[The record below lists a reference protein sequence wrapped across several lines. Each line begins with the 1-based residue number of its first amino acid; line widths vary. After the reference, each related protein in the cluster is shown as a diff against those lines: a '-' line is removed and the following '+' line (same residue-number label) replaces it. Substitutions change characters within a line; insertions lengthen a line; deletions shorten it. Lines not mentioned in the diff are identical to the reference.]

1 MCKIIR
7 VVLTIL
13 VIFAFTSSFLYAAEM
28 PNVENI
34 IETFIP
40 IQVSKDATSLQ
51 AWQDYLDMLRSVVA
65 PLVRDLTQR
74 GAINW
79 YCFLV
84 HNWKSG
90 VPTSKD
96 DDRLYVHLRM
106 ALTKA
111 SNEAEFINQL
121 PSFCRFSRKMSMPN
135 PPRLD
140 NVDIQSLAKGQVE
153 QGWKILGESSEWVL
167 KMLDAHD
174 PNKQVPP
181 QNVAQFSIT
190 SETNYLSKMFKF
202 KCHEH
207 FYFARSISRSAPQYL
222 RPPDFDTHA
231 IC

>member
-1 MCKIIR
+1 MYKIIR
-7 VVLTIL
+7 IVLTLL
-13 VIFAFTSSFLYAAEM
+13 VMISSSASWLFAADS

-51 AWQDYLDMLRSVVA
+51 VWQNYLDMLRSVVA

-121 PSFCRFSRKMSMPN
+121 PSFCHFSRKMSMTN
-135 PPRLD
+135 PPSLD
-140 NVDIQSLAKGQVE
+140 NVDIQCLAKGQVE

-181 QNVAQFSIT
+181 QSVAQFLHYIG
-190 SETNYLSKMFKF
+190 NQLLIKNVQIQM
-202 KCHEH
+202 
-207 FYFARSISRSAPQYL
+207 P
-222 RPPDFDTHA
+222 
-231 IC
+231 

>member
-51 AWQDYLDMLRSVVA
+51 VWQNYLDMLRSVVA

-174 PNKQVPP
+174 PNKQVPA
-181 QNVAQFSIT
+181 QNVAQFLHYIG
-190 SETNYLSKMFKF
+190 NQLFIKNVQIQM
-202 KCHEH
+202 
-207 FYFARSISRSAPQYL
+207 P
-222 RPPDFDTHA
+222 
-231 IC
+231 

>member
-7 VVLTIL
+7 VVLIIL
-13 VIFAFTSSFLYAAEM
+13 VIFAFSSSLLFAADV
-28 PNVENI
+28 PNVESM

-40 IQVSKDATSLQ
+40 IQVSEDATLLQ
-51 AWQDYLDMLRSVVA
+51 VWQNYLDMLRSVVA
-65 PLVRDLTQR
+65 PLVRDLTQK

-84 HNWKSG
+84 HDRKSG

-96 DDRLYVHLRM
+96 DNRLYVHLRM

-121 PSFCRFSRKMSMPN
+121 PSFCHFSTKMSMPN
-135 PPRLD
+135 PPSLD
-140 NVDIQSLAKGQVE
+140 NVDIQCLAKGQVE

-181 QNVAQFSIT
+181 QNVAQFLH
-190 SETNYLSKMFKF
+190 YLGNQLLIKDVQIQM
-202 KCHEH
+202 
-207 FYFARSISRSAPQYL
+207 P
-222 RPPDFDTHA
+222 
-231 IC
+231 

>member
-1 MCKIIR
+1 MCKMIR
-7 VVLTIL
+7 VVLPIL
-13 VIFAFTSSFLYAAEM
+13 VMFASSSSYLFAADS
-28 PNVENI
+28 PNVESI

-51 AWQDYLDMLRSVVA
+51 VWQDYLDMLRSAVA

-90 VPTSKD
+90 VPTSRD

-121 PSFCRFSRKMSMPN
+121 PSF
-135 PPRLD
+135 
-140 NVDIQSLAKGQVE
+140 
-153 QGWKILGESSEWVL
+153 
-167 KMLDAHD
+167 
-174 PNKQVPP
+174 
-181 QNVAQFSIT
+181 
-190 SETNYLSKMFKF
+190 
-202 KCHEH
+202 
-207 FYFARSISRSAPQYL
+207 
-222 RPPDFDTHA
+222 
-231 IC
+231 